1 MPAPSCWS
9 SICSSIGVH
18 TLTNAT
24 TLKATS
30 DAKGEAIFQ
39 AIKGFL
45 EDHASLGLGGSVE
58 LSTPLMNSQLDSL
71 TVLQL
76 MIFLSDEL
84 QFELQEDDFGEEHF
98 GTVGALVARIL
109 ERRGAA

>member
-30 DAKGEAIFQ
+30 ETIFQ